1 MLRLFLH
8 LIQLVAIY
16 NILHP
21 STLCPRYHHN
31 QQQQHVT
38 NVGDVKADT
47 GDCLVFEIVVNTMKL
62 RLEIHIQNFGKAAE
76 AVITKDDDTL
86 LVGAGDES
94 SISMKL
100 KGAHPIRDWHG
111 ETSSEDVNEEFQE
124 RITRHSC
131 GGDVLKLEGS
141 SEVEVIEKKV
151 VLILNDADVIAP
163 EKFFRTAPTDRLGG
177 SSLETTV

>member
-8 LIQLVAIY
+8 LIQ
-16 NILHP
+16 
-21 STLCPRYHHN
+21 
-31 QQQQHVT
+31 
-38 NVGDVKADT
+38 
-47 GDCLVFEIVVNTMKL
+47 L

-124 RITRHSC
+124 RITRHAC

-141 SEVEVIEKKV
+141 SEVEVIEKKD

-163 EKFFRTAPTDRLGG
+163 ITQIHRNFLT
-177 SSLETTV
+177 

>member
-47 GDCLVFEIVVNTMKL
+47 RDCLVFEIVVNTMKL
-62 RLEIHIQNFGKAAE
+62 RLE
-76 AVITKDDDTL
+76 
-86 LVGAGDES
+86 
-94 SISMKL
+94 
-100 KGAHPIRDWHG
+100 
-111 ETSSEDVNEEFQE
+111 TSLQSV
-124 RITRHSC
+124 
-131 GGDVLKLEGS
+131 
-141 SEVEVIEKKV
+141 
-151 VLILNDADVIAP
+151 
-163 EKFFRTAPTDRLGG
+163 
-177 SSLETTV
+177 